1 MELTKDIYWNMRSRC
16 LKGEHKFRENAM
28 GITWCVVC
36 GNLAI
41 KACGTLLEDTDK
53 IIITNL
59 KSLL

>member
-1 MELTKDIYWNMRSRC
+1 MNLTKEIYWKMRANCTSG
-16 LKGEHKFRENAM
+16 KHKFRENSF

-41 KACGTLLEDTDK
+41 KHYGEPLLKSDK

-59 KSLL
+59 K